1 MADDVQQE
9 PSNTEA
15 PAAVAEAEAG
25 EHQQSDPLEP
35 STQGQEGEVNPLEP
49 GGDRFKQVW
58 ARAKTA
64 EQTANELKEALA
76 KEREERIR
84 LEERQ
89 KAREEAERAARE
101 AQVPEY
107 TWAQLRGFIDKGELT
122 LEQALEYRETLI
134 QKKAEEKATK
144 RIESHL
150 KLNTR
155 EATIGETLAKYRTL
169 KPELVTP
176 GTPERKKLEQEY
188 QYHVEVLGFPAN
200 HATELA
206 AARAAFGDIT
216 TLESQQKLK
225 TSKVEREGHMETA
238 TNHRPA
244 PKAKD
249 PVEQLS
255 AAQKEHYTRMIK
267 NGRYGSFRPH
277 IGITDDHWKLVRE
290 ELTWTRG
297 KK

>member
-1 MADDVQQE
+1 MSDEVQQE
-9 PSNTEA
+9 PSTEA
-15 PAAVAEAEAG
+15 QSAVAESEAP
-25 EHQQSDPLEP
+25 EHVQSDSPEP
-35 STQGQEGEVNPLEP
+35 STQGQEGEINPLEP

-64 EQTANELKEALA
+64 EQEAKDAREALA

-89 KAREEAERAARE
+89 KAREEASKAQQANEKEYSWAELRE
-101 AQVPEY
+101 
-107 TWAQLRGFIDKGELT
+107 FIDKGQLT
-122 LEQALEYRETLI
+122 LDQAVEYREQLI
-134 QKKAEEKATK
+134 VKKTKAENA
-144 RIESHL
+144 RMLESHL

-155 EATIGETLAKYRTL
+155 EATISDTLSKYRSL

-176 GTPERKKLEQEY
+176 GTPERKKLEAEY
-188 QYHVEVLGFPAN
+188 QYHVEVLGFPAT

-206 AARAAFGDIT
+206 AVRAAFGDLS
-216 TLESQQKLK
+216 TLETQAKLK
-225 TSKVEREGHMETA
+225 AKPVEREGMMETT
-238 TNHRPA
+238 TNQRPA
-244 PKAKD
+244 PKQKD
-249 PVEQLS
+249 PVDGLT

-267 NGRYGSFRPH
+267 AGRYGSFMPH
-277 IGITDDHWKLVRE
+277 KGITADHWAKVRE